1 MNYINHLLI
10 VISKITRCVS
20 ISGFASLIGISIGI
34 TTSATGLNI
43 CGTTTGIK
51 KYKSKIT
58 KKKKKLYYIVLLA
71 ESKLHSVWTDV
82 RCRVPKGNYLFNAR
96 NGFFN

>member
-1 MNYINHLLI
+1 MNYVNHLLI

-34 TTSATGLNI
+34 TTFVTGLKI

-51 KYKSKIT
+51 KYK
-58 KKKKKLYYIVLLA
+58 
-71 ESKLHSVWTDV
+71 
-82 RCRVPKGNYLFNAR
+82 
-96 NGFFN
+96 